1 MGNPCDA
8 GWSIKCNRVGLGVLV
23 PYPNDPKNEKK
34 PARVVRVRSRRLDQI
49 DEAKLALALSLMA
62 RRLIEERDHTA
73 DPVVRDAAAAAEW
86 EVA

>member
-1 MGNPCDA
+1 M
-8 GWSIKCNRVGLGVLV
+8 

-62 RRLIEERDHTA
+62 RRLVEERAQATGLAPD
-73 DPVVRDAAAAAEW
+73 DAALPER